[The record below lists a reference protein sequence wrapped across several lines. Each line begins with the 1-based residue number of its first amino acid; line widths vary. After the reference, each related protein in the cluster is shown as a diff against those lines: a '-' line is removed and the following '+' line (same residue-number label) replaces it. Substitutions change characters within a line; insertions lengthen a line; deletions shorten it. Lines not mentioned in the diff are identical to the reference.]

1 MGDHAAAIL
10 CDLPCLPFPGRG
22 IVVLCGNAQAEEA
35 DRFGSPAD
43 LRAAELKDKP
53 GHDVEG
59 LKLQPARRRISGM
72 VDKQTVRTDSILIK
86 SYAGRRL
93 YNTVSL
99 TYVSFDDLAEMILV
113 GDRFVVRDAETG
125 DDITRDILNRLH

>member
-1 MGDHAAAIL
+1 
-10 CDLPCLPFPGRG
+10 
-22 IVVLCGNAQAEEA
+22 
-35 DRFGSPAD
+35 
-43 LRAAELKDKP
+43 
-53 GHDVEG
+53 

>member
-1 MGDHAAAIL
+1 
-10 CDLPCLPFPGRG
+10 
-22 IVVLCGNAQAEEA
+22 
-35 DRFGSPAD
+35 
-43 LRAAELKDKP
+43 
-53 GHDVEG
+53 VEG

-72 VDKQTVRTDSILIK
+72 VDKQTVRADSILIK

>member
-1 MGDHAAAIL
+1 
-10 CDLPCLPFPGRG
+10 
-22 IVVLCGNAQAEEA
+22 
-35 DRFGSPAD
+35 
-43 LRAAELKDKP
+43 
-53 GHDVEG
+53 VEG